1 MMTNPELEAELRA
14 DPSTAELADEQG
26 LTVDE
31 YIAATLKF
39 LDDPE
44 QGFLGHR
51 DGPDCEHA
59 EDDDDEEPESSYEPA
74 RRAELPAQ
82 AAPGTGV
89 ASQAPVFALRPR
101 TLKG

>member
-1 MMTNPELEAELRA
+1 MMTNHELEAELRA
-14 DPSTAELADEQG
+14 DPSTTELADEQG

-51 DGPDCEHA
+51 DGPDCEHG
-59 EDDDDEEPESSYEPA
+59 DGDDEAPESTYEPA
-74 RRAELPAQ
+74 RRAALPAE
-82 AAPGTGV
+82 AAPGTGL

-101 TLKG
+101 TLRG